1 MKITGDEVYTHD
13 PGDRRGP
20 YIQVGPR
27 GRPFYLLDPR
37 PEDVYLEDIAYSL
50 AKLCRYNGH
59 CIKHYSVAE
68 HSIHV
73 SHLVNHTL
81 ARWALL
87 HDAEEAYTGDIT
99 RSMKGAL
106 ETIAPGALKKLVDPI
121 KRAVCERF
129 KLDWP
134 EPAEVKQCDTDA
146 LAAEV
151 AQNMPK
157 GECVWHDLPEVP
169 RTMRV
174 KCWTP
179 RIAERM
185 FHQRARELMIIE
197 Y

>member
-1 MKITGDEVYTHD
+1 MENLGGRHANICDN
-13 PGDRRGP
+13 RGP
-20 YIQVGPR
+20 YIQVGPY
-27 GRPFYLLDPR
+27 GRAFYILDPR
-37 PEDVYLEDIAYSL
+37 PEEVHLEDIAFSL
-50 AKLCRYNGH
+50 AKICRFNGH

-68 HSIHV
+68 HSVHV

-81 ARWALL
+81 AAWALM
-87 HDAEEAYTGDIT
+87 HDAEEAYTGDLT
-99 RSMKGAL
+99 RAMKGSL
-106 ETIAPGALKKLVDPI
+106 EIIAPGALKKLADPI

-151 AQNMPK
+151 TQNMPK
-157 GECVWHDLPEVP
+157 GECVWYDLPPVP

-174 KCWTP
+174 KCWTHT
-179 RIAERM
+179 IAMRKFLERS
-185 FHQRARELMIIE
+185 RELMVIE